1 VDSWSRTYRLEAPW
15 NCTSHQ
21 TDPLRSHGCWRRRSP
36 IPVVRAAKS
45 RTLNGVREPTI
56 GEALA
61 ILRAIDLA
69 PEQTLA
75 LALTA
80 GEDAAIELMQTELA
94 QFVGDLFCQV
104 PQAIADQLG
113 ERIAEIRP
121 RWARGTAKRIAR
133 LLSDHIAELARHDA
147 AFGVA

>member
-1 VDSWSRTYRLEAPW
+1 MELHIASDGPAPITRLLAQAVTNSGRSRREVARGAGMHKDVL
-15 NCTSHQ
+15 
-21 TDPLRSHGCWRRRSP
+21 
-36 IPVVRAAKS
+36 S